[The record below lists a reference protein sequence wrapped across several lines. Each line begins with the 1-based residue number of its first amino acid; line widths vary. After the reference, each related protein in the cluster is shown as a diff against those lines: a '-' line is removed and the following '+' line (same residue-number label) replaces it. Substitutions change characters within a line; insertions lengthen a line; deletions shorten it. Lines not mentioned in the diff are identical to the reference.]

1 MCIMLIVHLSQKVD
15 HVNVHLP
22 RWANQLRSLAWM
34 VEQEQTTV
42 TIMGENRHVSK
53 VALSHSTRA
62 ESCAAV
68 YENNHTPFPFDPT
81 HSDLF
86 TIDDALICIDSLL
99 QPRTELG
106 RVVQWRSSR
115 PGSRPSR
122 TSRCIGGC
130 ACRPQSCAVV

>member
-1 MCIMLIVHLSQKVD
+1 
-15 HVNVHLP
+15 
-22 RWANQLRSLAWM
+22 M

-53 VALSHSTRA
+53 VALAHSTRA

-106 RVVQWRSSR
+106 KFAA
-115 PGSRPSR
+115 
-122 TSRCIGGC
+122 GC
-130 ACRPQSCAVV
+130 AVAVQQAGVAPFQDLEVHWRLRLPSAKLRRRLTILRGRSFHKLRDSRDAA

>member
-53 VALSHSTRA
+53 VLAL
-62 ESCAAV
+62 
-68 YENNHTPFPFDPT
+68 
-81 HSDLF
+81 L
-86 TIDDALICIDSLL
+86 IDDELCKID
-99 QPRTELG
+99 
-106 RVVQWRSSR
+106 QWH
-115 PGSRPSR
+115 
-122 TSRCIGGC
+122 
-130 ACRPQSCAVV
+130 